1 VPETKRWALGAEAL
15 GAERWA
21 LGAEALGAER
31 WALGGIY
38 SHK

>member
-1 VPETKRWALGAEAL
+1 VPETK
-15 GAERWA
+15 RWA